1 MLYKHNPVEFRRLYR
16 KDSATA
22 VTPLV
27 PSLNPA
33 DYAYSHPSLSG
44 GAESNVKEALDA
56 LLSLTVEPPFEG
68 NSWQKFTAAGE
79 FVVPDGVTKVLALAI
94 SQGGRG
100 TCSGSAGNYTS
111 VGGLGGVLVSAFLQ
125 TSPGKRYTVT
135 TGISY
140 AAQTDINTS
149 ILDEEGT
156 KVLCPTPYATYYYFN
171 AVQNYDSYIPEGV
184 VRVDRAANGLAA
196 TSRTGGRG
204 GGGFAVPDGDDES
217 ERKAW
222 LKVAL
227 EGFNPSNPSATTW
240 SGTLCYPDTSK
251 SSVTWDTVS
260 YGGKG
265 AAYGGGGGGAGL
277 SATASQYRGTGGP
290 GFVAFFW

>member
-33 DYAYSHPSLSG
+33 DYAYSHPSLNG
-44 GAESNVKEALDA
+44 GAESNIKEALDA

-94 SQGGRG
+94 GQGAKGS
-100 TCSGSAGNYTS
+100 CSGSAGNYTS
-111 VGGLGGVLVSAFLQ
+111 HGGLGGVLVSAFLQ
-125 TSPGKRYTVT
+125 TSPGRKYAVT

-140 AAQTDINTS
+140 AAQPDINTS
-149 ILDEEGT
+149 ILDEEGI
-156 KVLCPTPYATYYYFN
+156 KILCPLLNGAYDYLGVRYDFN
-171 AVQNYDSYIPEGV
+171 NRPEGV
-184 VRVDRAANGLAA
+184 VRTARAAAGLAA

-204 GGGFAVPDGDDES
+204 GGGFAVPNGDDES

-227 EGFNPSNPSATTW
+227 EGFNPSNPSGTTW

-251 SSVTWDTVS
+251 SSVTWDTES
-260 YGGKG
+260 YGGEG

-277 SATASQYRGTGGP
+277 GATQSQYKGIGGP